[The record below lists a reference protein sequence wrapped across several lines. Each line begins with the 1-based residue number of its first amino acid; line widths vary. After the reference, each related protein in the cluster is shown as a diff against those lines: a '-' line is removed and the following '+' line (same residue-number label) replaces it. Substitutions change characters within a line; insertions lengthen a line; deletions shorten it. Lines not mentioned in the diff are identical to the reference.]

1 MILMKTE
8 KAIFSPDTFLFQT
21 LLETL
26 AQETQFLL
34 DHDLFDEETFGP
46 KVDEIEKVIIP
57 HYYEHPLEELPP
69 LIWESVFRAYRA
81 GPACQ
86 ALGDPQAALAWY
98 RVGQHAN
105 RAGWQAGENF
115 AESQEPAAICAAL
128 AGNVSRARELL
139 TYAARN
145 RASTFT
151 EVSLAEWEKS
161 RQYQVIWQTI
171 GFWIFDLS
179 WLGDWQEVL
188 RLVEIGQ
195 DAIEK
200 TRRAGFSKDFREP
213 QLLIEIGNTLA
224 ACFLDPT
231 DDGRLKARTA
241 LRADKL
247 PDNATLT
254 RSNMLPYLFALSQQ
268 YPEINPYD
276 MTPCS
281 SARHPFSIVE
291 KNLNESDFQAALDE
305 ILEEAV
311 RRRREFITISSVT
324 VHLRAGGYP
333 ARRHQMDLCREV
345 MIKNLEGDRTHFS
358 QPFPNIIVATYRTR
372 KG

>member
-1 MILMKTE
+1 MKAE
-8 KAIFSPDTFLFQT
+8 KPIFSPDTFLYQT
-21 LLETL
+21 LLETA

-34 DHDLFDEETFGP
+34 DHDLFDDKTFGP

-57 HYYEHPLEELPP
+57 HYYEYPLEELPP
-69 LIWESVFRAYRA
+69 LIWESVFRAYHA

-98 RVGQHAN
+98 QVGQHAN
-105 RAGWQAGENF
+105 RAGWQAGENC

-128 AGNVSRARELL
+128 AGNVSRAEELL
-139 TYAARN
+139 SYAVRN
-145 RASTFT
+145 RASTFID
-151 EVSLAEWEKS
+151 VPLAWWEKS

-188 RLVEIGQ
+188 RLAKLGQ
-195 DAIEK
+195 DAVEK
-200 TRRAGFSKDFREP
+200 TRRAGYSKDFREP

-224 ACFLDPT
+224 AYFLDPT
-231 DDGRLKARTA
+231 EDGRLKARAA

-254 RSNMLPYLFALSQQ
+254 RSNMLPYLFALSQK

-276 MTPCS
+276 MPPDS
-281 SARHPFSIVE
+281 YARHPFSMVE
-291 KNLNESDFQAALDE
+291 KKLTESDFQRALDE
-305 ILEEAV
+305 ILEEAG
-311 RRRREFITISSVT
+311 RRRRYFITISSVT

-358 QPFPNIIVATYRTR
+358 QPFPGIIMATYPTR